1 MTAQMLLASRGIG
14 RSRDISDFRR
24 YKLVLLL
31 LRSVERRID
40 NAFTKHWVFG
50 LGIEGSGGAILGE
63 EEGEEGGGARGEEDA
78 IIPRKG
84 ASAGIEREED
94 GAGDEGDHEAIGE
107 ELDSSSGVDC
117 RDEALE
123 F

>member
-1 MTAQMLLASRGIG
+1 M
-14 RSRDISDFRR
+14 
-24 YKLVLLL
+24 
-31 LRSVERRID
+31 
-40 NAFTKHWVFG
+40 
-50 LGIEGSGGAILGE
+50 
-63 EEGEEGGGARGEEDA
+63 RGEEDA
-78 IIPRKG
+78 IIPRRG

-94 GAGDEGDHEAIGE
+94 GTGDEGDHEAIGE